1 VTNTGNRVGQ
11 AVVQLYGHDVH
22 SSLPRPAQAL
32 KCFEKVT
39 LDARET
45 KTVTFTMNP
54 RSFSFWHTG
63 LKQGAGWHLEAGEF
77 EVRIGASSR
86 DIRHKDI
93 VTITA

>member
-1 VTNTGNRVGQ
+1 
-11 AVVQLYGHDVH
+11 
-22 SSLPRPAQAL
+22 L
-32 KCFEKVT
+32 KGYEKVT

-45 KTVTFTMNP
+45 KTVTFTLNP

-77 EVRIGASSR
+77 EIRIGSSSR
-86 DIRHKDI
+86 DIRHKGI